1 MALHVLRNELA
12 PLQMD
17 PEQLLPLSRFVAK
30 FPHYICSVGLLTSR
44 HVQFDHVHRCSGS

>member
-17 PEQLLPLSRFVAK
+17 PEQLLPLSRFVTGFA
-30 FPHYICSVGLLTSR
+30 HYVCFVALLTSR
-44 HVQFDHVHRCSGS
+44 HV